1 MPHHSRGPWVGLWCG
16 MNAYY
21 KAMHF
26 DLPPTLSGWQRV
38 IDTGLPADE
47 DLPAQPPSWRPPSAP
62 LESRS
67 LMLLVSS
74 DIELKL

>member
-1 MPHHSRGPWVGLWCG
+1 

-26 DLPPTLSGWQRV
+26 DLPPTASGWQRV

-47 DLPAQPPSWRPPSAP
+47 DLPAQPPGWRPPSAP

-67 LMLLVSS
+67 LMLLVAS

>member
-1 MPHHSRGPWVGLWCG
+1 M
-16 MNAYY
+16 
-21 KAMHF
+21 
-26 DLPPTLSGWQRV
+26 

-47 DLPAQPPSWRPPSAP
+47 DLPAQPPGWRPPSAP

-74 DIELKL
+74 DIELMLKEEEAGGGNRTRIISLEG